1 MRVSV
6 KLTAAFLAG
15 LGCMSFSAT
24 MASAQTLEQALIGA
38 YEYHPSLSVSR
49 SALRAADESV
59 AQARAGKRPSVT
71 ASARAGLTSADRFDG
86 RVTDTSTISIDGS
99 LPLID
104 GGSTA
109 AAVAGALANVDRARA
124 ALVGTEQTVLLAAVT
139 AYGDVRRDTQFVSLA
154 QNNVRVITSQLQA
167 ARDRFEVGEVTRT
180 DVAQARAR
188 LAAAQSNLVANEG
201 ALARSREAY
210 IAAIGSAP
218 EDLAP
223 PPALPALPATLAD
236 AEGVALRTH
245 PSVVAAQEL
254 VRVAE
259 ADVDRAR
266 AASRP
271 TLTATAQIASS
282 GTAQDTQTDTATVG
296 LQASVPLYRGGALSS
311 QIRQAQATLDQ
322 RNAELQDAGRQV
334 RQNVASAWANL
345 TVARSSIEASRQQIT
360 AARVAFEGVREE
372 ARLGARTTL
381 EVLDGEQELL
391 NAQSNLVSAERDEY
405 VAVYSLLAAMGLLTV
420 QHLGLEVEQYDP
432 VENFNRVQSGPYSTS
447 RGDAL
452 DRILGRY

>member
-1 MRVSV
+1 
-6 KLTAAFLAG
+6 
-15 LGCMSFSAT
+15 
-24 MASAQTLEQALIGA
+24 
-38 YEYHPSLSVSR
+38 
-49 SALRAADESV
+49 
-59 AQARAGKRPSVT
+59 
-71 ASARAGLTSADRFDG
+71 
-86 RVTDTSTISIDGS
+86 
-99 LPLID
+99 
-104 GGSTA
+104 
-109 AAVAGALANVDRARA
+109 
-124 ALVGTEQTVLLAAVT
+124 
-139 AYGDVRRDTQFVSLA
+139 
-154 QNNVRVITSQLQA
+154 VRVITSQLQA